1 MSTDAQ
7 KPDTT
12 RAADAIHR
20 AVVVFEVEGGNDK
33 TIHGNRVDTQPI
45 LDALRAQGW
54 HAEVVVYRPEWSDK
68 LFDYVSGSF
77 DAYISRVNPGNI
89 PGGEEG
95 YFALLERLAD
105 AGLAAFSR
113 PAEMLAYGAKD
124 ALLKLNDTPLVPADT
139 TAYYDVD
146 SFRQAFPISLASGE
160 RVLKQNRGSTG
171 EGIWR
176 VQLADE
182 SARPGSGQPVAGDAQ
197 VTCTEAVD
205 NHTETHTLA
214 EFMTQCEAYLEGD
227 NGMLVDMRFLPRIVE
242 GEIRVLVVGDTP
254 VSVIHKKPAA
264 GGNNF
269 SATLF
274 SGAHYTHDAPEA
286 WPDLL
291 AVFDRFRPVLA
302 ERLGGEL
309 GGTMPL
315 LWTADFILADGD
327 DGAESVRTEN
337 TGAESIGQNKQAR
350 DAYVLGE
357 INCSCV
363 GFSSQLESGIQEK
376 IAAEVISRVEARAA
390 KAAKAVKPA
399 NS

>member
-1 MSTDAQ
+1 MSIDAQ

-12 RAADAIHR
+12 RTVDAIHR

-89 PGGEEG
+89 PGGEAG
-95 YFALLERLAD
+95 YFALLEKLAD

-124 ALLKLNDTPLVPADT
+124 ALVKLNDTPLVPEDT
-139 TAYYDVD
+139 AAYYDVD
-146 SFRQAFPISLASGE
+146 SFRQAFPMSLAGGE

-182 SARPGSGQPVAGDAQ
+182 SARPESGQPV
-197 VTCTEAVD
+197 
-205 NHTETHTLA
+205 
-214 EFMTQCEAYLEGD
+214 
-227 NGMLVDMRFLPRIVE
+227 
-242 GEIRVLVVGDTP
+242 
-254 VSVIHKKPAA
+254 
-264 GGNNF
+264 
-269 SATLF
+269 
-274 SGAHYTHDAPEA
+274 
-286 WPDLL
+286 

-337 TGAESIGQNKQAR
+337 TGAEGTDQNKQAR

-390 KAAKAVKPA
+390 KAV

>member
-1 MSTDAQ
+1 MRRD
-7 KPDTT
+7 
-12 RAADAIHR
+12 IHQ
-20 AVVVFEVEGGNDK
+20 AVVIFEIEGGNDK
-33 TIHGNRVDTQPI
+33 TIHGNRVDTKPI
-45 LDALRAQGW
+45 VEALQAAGW
-54 HAEVVVYRPEWSDK
+54 HAEVVVYRPEWTDK
-68 LFDYVSGSF
+68 IFDYVAGSF

-89 PGGEEG
+89 PGGEDG

-124 ALLKLNDTPLVPADT
+124 ALVKLNDTDLVPADT
-139 TAYYDVD
+139 AAYYDVA
-146 SFRQAFPISLASGE
+146 SFRSAFPVSLARGE

-182 SARPGSGQPVAGDAQ
+182 SARPEPGAPIPSDAL

-205 NHTETHTLA
+205 NHTETHTLD
-214 EFMTQCEAYLEGD
+214 EFMTQCEDYLDGD

-242 GEIRVLVVGDTP
+242 GEIRILLVGDTP

-274 SGAHYTHDAPEA
+274 SGAQYTHDTPDA

-291 AVFDRFRPVLA
+291 DVFERFRPVIA

-309 GGTMPL
+309 GGAMPL
-315 LWTADFILADGD
+315 LWTADFILAG
-327 DGAESVRTEN
+327 GAE
-337 TGAESIGQNKQAR
+337 GAEGAEGADNTR

-376 IAAEVISRVEARAA
+376 IAAEVISRVQARA
-390 KAAKAVKPA
+390 
-399 NS
+399 

>member
-1 MSTDAQ
+1 MHKTIPDATQ
-7 KPDTT
+7 H
-12 RAADAIHR
+12 AMHR
-20 AVVVFEVEGGNDK
+20 AVVIFEVEGGNDK
-33 TIHGNRVDTQPI
+33 TIHGNRVDTRPI
-45 LDALRAQGW
+45 IAALQAAGW
-54 HAEVVVYRPEWSDK
+54 HAEVVVYRPEWTEK
-68 LFDYVSGSF
+68 IFDYVSGSF

-89 PGGEEG
+89 PGGEDG

-105 AGLAAFSR
+105 GGLAGFSR

-124 ALLKLNDTPLVPADT
+124 ALVKLNDTALVPADT
-139 TAYYDVD
+139 AAYYDVA
-146 SFRQAFPISLASGE
+146 SFRQAFPISLARGE

-182 SARPGSGQPVAGDAQ
+182 SARPAAGEAVADDAQ
-197 VTCTEAVD
+197 VICTEAVD
-205 NHTETHTLA
+205 NHTETHSLA
-214 EFMTQCEAYLEGD
+214 EFMSRCEQYLDGES
-227 NGMLVDMRFLPRIVE
+227 GMLVDMRFLPRIVE
-242 GEIRVLVVGDTP
+242 GEIRVLVVGDSP

-274 SGAHYTHDAPEA
+274 SGAHYTHNTPEA

-291 AVFDRFRPVLA
+291 EVFEHYRPVIA

-327 DGAESVRTEN
+327 GGVEGAE
-337 TGAESIGQNKQAR
+337 GAENVEGAASSR
-350 DAYVLGE
+350 DSYVLGE

-376 IAAEVISRVEARAA
+376 IAAEVISRVEARAV
-390 KAAKAVKPA
+390 KA
-399 NS
+399 SH